1 MHGKIARTLIFQKQ
15 HEFFS
20 DVEVGTKIYDD
31 FRHLMLKQQFSRKNR
46 KSFSFFLSRGE
57 RTPLEILEDPEMTQN
72 ECIYIDR
79 NCW

>member
-1 MHGKIARTLIFQKQ
+1 MHGKIARILIFQKQ

-46 KSFSFFLSRGE
+46 KSFSFFLSLCFFNRVSQISLS
-57 RTPLEILEDPEMTQN
+57 RLIR
-72 ECIYIDR
+72 CIQIFFLFES
-79 NCW
+79 